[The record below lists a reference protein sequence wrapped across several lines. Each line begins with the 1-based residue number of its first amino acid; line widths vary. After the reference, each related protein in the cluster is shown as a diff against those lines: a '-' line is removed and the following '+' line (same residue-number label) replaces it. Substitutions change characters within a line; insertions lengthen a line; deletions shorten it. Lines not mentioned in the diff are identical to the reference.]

1 MPEHSPSQTF
11 IVDRLRIVGE
21 RLRRAREVLDEET
34 DSAKATAIA
43 AADAGARDPH
53 RSRAWC
59 WPRPNA
65 SQVAGQDV

>member
-34 DSAKATAIA
+34 DTATAIA
-43 AADAGARDPH
+43 AADAALPETLIARELGVD
-53 RSRAWC
+53 R
-59 WPRPNA
+59 PRTLRKWL
-65 SQVAGQDV
+65 GKM

>member
-34 DSAKATAIA
+34 DTAKATAVA
-43 AADAGARDPH
+43 AADAGLPETLIARELGVD
-53 RSRAWC
+53 RARTLRKWL
-59 WPRPNA
+59 
-65 SQVAGQDV
+65 GKM